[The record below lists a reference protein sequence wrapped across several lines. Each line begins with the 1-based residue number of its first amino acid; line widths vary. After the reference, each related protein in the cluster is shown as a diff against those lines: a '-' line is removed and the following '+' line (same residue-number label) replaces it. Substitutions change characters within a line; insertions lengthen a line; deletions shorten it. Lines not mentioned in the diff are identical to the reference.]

1 MGVAIMLQKR
11 LYIVL
16 FVALIMIFN
25 FTLSVLAID
34 SVVVETEGKAYLGED
49 GLVNAEK
56 KAINDGLR
64 RAVEQAVGTFI
75 SSSTMVKNAQL
86 IEDKILKSSQG
97 YIKEYQVI
105 NKSIEDGIYIVKLK
119 VKVGRKALADDLDAL
134 KLNIKRIGNPR
145 VMVLISQKVE
155 NYYVELPNG
164 LAETEM
170 MNQFIGSGFQV
181 IDRYKVDSLINREER
196 RSIISGDYN
205 LAVKLSS
212 QLQADF
218 IVVGNL
224 KSNYIDLRKT
234 LDGIAG
240 SLKSYNSQVEARVI
254 NVATAQVIAAVTGDG
269 KGVGINKEMAAKK
282 SIIEATNNIT
292 DELIDKMSNELIQH
306 EKTIQLQV
314 NGVSSLSQLTQ
325 LKRTL
330 PTLSGVVNVYFR
342 EFANE
347 LLTFDIDLEPS
358 VEVLD
363 VAIELEG
370 KLPFSFKIKNMSE
383 GKLVLEVR

>member
-16 FVALIMIFN
+16 FVAIIMIFN
-25 FTLSVLAID
+25 FTLSVLATD
-34 SVVVETEGKAYLGED
+34 SVVVETEGKAYLGDD

-105 NKSIEDGIYIVKLK
+105 NKSIEDHIYIVKVK
-119 VKVGRKALADDLDAL
+119 VEVGRKALADDLDAL

-145 VMVLISQKVE
+145 IMVLLSQKVE
-155 NYYVELPNG
+155 DYYVDLPDG

-170 MNQFIGSGFQV
+170 MKQFIESGFQV

-196 RSIISGDYN
+196 RTIIAGDYD
-205 LAVKLSS
+205 LAVKLGS
-212 QLQADF
+212 QLKADF
-218 IVVGNL
+218 VVIANL
-224 KSNYIDLRKT
+224 RSNYIDLRKT

-254 NVATAQVIAAVTGDG
+254 NASTAQVIAAVTGDG
-269 KGVGINKEMAAKK
+269 KGVGVNKEMAAKK
-282 SIIEATNNIT
+282 SIIEATENIT
-292 DELIDKMSNELIQH
+292 EELIDRISNDLIKQ

-314 NGVSSLSQLTQ
+314 NSVSSLKQLSQL
-325 LKRTL
+325 KNSL
-330 PTLSGVVNVYFR
+330 PTLSGVINVYFR

-363 VAIELEG
+363 IAIELEE
-370 KLPFSFKIKNMSE
+370 KLPFSFEVKSMSE
-383 GKLVLEVR
+383 AKLVLEIR

>member
-1 MGVAIMLQKR
+1 MLQKR